1 MAGISFELR
10 RVLRK
15 GTITAIV
22 EAFGYSLALSSGPYI
37 ITILSLIVSSL
48 LYYRYS
54 GDALSITR
62 FQVSVTYL
70 IALSLIYSGFGQL
83 VFTRYVADRIFER
96 EYYRLMPNLLGLLTI
111 FMASAFLISLPLS
124 IYFFAREAGYSYV
137 LIFSL
142 TFTVLVG
149 LWLVNIVLVGLKRYK
164 FILLSFA
171 LAYLTFFLIGY
182 VLSSFGLNGLM
193 VAFFLSQSLLF
204 LMLLAYFIYNNLSD
218 RIIEFDFLNKE
229 RVFVSLIFVGFF
241 YNLAIWID
249 KFVFWFNT
257 ATSTPVLGP
266 LRYSIVYD
274 IPMFLAYLAIA
285 PGMSAL
291 FIKIEVE
298 FSYWYQRYYD
308 AIING
313 LSLRKIYNYGDEL
326 IESGRSA
333 LFEIARV
340 QGIFNIVLILF
351 EKPIFTLFN
360 IPFIYI
366 PLFHVLLFGTFFQ
379 LLLISVISML
389 FYFDRRKETL
399 ITVFVFFVL
408 NFLLSYASIKLG
420 PYFYG
425 YGFVISAFISFLVAL
440 ILLRR
445 FLHGIHYYTFM
456 FV

>member
-124 IYFFAREAGYSYV
+124 IYFFAREAGYSYA

-204 LMLLAYFIYNNLSD
+204 LMLLAYFIS
-218 RIIEFDFLNKE
+218 R
-229 RVFVSLIFVGFF
+229 
-241 YNLAIWID
+241 
-249 KFVFWFNT
+249 
-257 ATSTPVLGP
+257 
-266 LRYSIVYD
+266 SI
-274 IPMFLAYLAIA
+274 
-285 PGMSAL
+285 G
-291 FIKIEVE
+291 
-298 FSYWYQRYYD
+298 
-308 AIING
+308 
-313 LSLRKIYNYGDEL
+313 
-326 IESGRSA
+326 
-333 LFEIARV
+333 
-340 QGIFNIVLILF
+340 
-351 EKPIFTLFN
+351 
-360 IPFIYI
+360 
-366 PLFHVLLFGTFFQ
+366 
-379 LLLISVISML
+379 
-389 FYFDRRKETL
+389 
-399 ITVFVFFVL
+399 
-408 NFLLSYASIKLG
+408 
-420 PYFYG
+420 
-425 YGFVISAFISFLVAL
+425 
-440 ILLRR
+440 
-445 FLHGIHYYTFM
+445 
-456 FV
+456 